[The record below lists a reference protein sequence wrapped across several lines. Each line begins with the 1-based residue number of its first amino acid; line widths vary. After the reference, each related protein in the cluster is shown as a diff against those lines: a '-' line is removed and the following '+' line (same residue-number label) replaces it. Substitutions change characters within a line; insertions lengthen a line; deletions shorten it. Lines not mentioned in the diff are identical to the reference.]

1 MSQHNVEQVIGRL
14 ATDEGF
20 RRRFNDDPTALIQAL
35 VDDGLHLNPCE
46 RRALAALD
54 PQQVARFAAAIDPC
68 IQKVELAR
76 FQQPLG
82 DPS

>member
-20 RRRFNDDPTALIQAL
+20 RRRFSDDPPALIQAL

-46 RRALAALD
+46 RRGLVALD
-54 PQQVARFAAAIDPC
+54 PQQVARFAEAIHPC
-68 IQKVELAR
+68 IQKVELGR
-76 FQQPLG
+76 